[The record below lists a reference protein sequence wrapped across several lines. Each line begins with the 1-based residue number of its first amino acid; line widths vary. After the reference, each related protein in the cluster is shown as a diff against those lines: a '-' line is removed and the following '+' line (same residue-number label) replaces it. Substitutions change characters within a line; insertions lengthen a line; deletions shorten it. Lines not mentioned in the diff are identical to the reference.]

1 MKSLS
6 SYKNP
11 IELTH
16 EELKYKFTLQ
26 VGLSWPKKSI
36 SMSLQAFF
44 SYWVDPRRTSV
55 LKALL
60 NWPKKN
66 LSITALLNWPLRP

>member
-16 EELKYKFTLQ
+16 EELKYKFTY
-26 VGLSWPKKSI
+26 KSVWTDPRSI
-36 SMSLQAFF
+36 SLQALM
-44 SYWVDPRRTSV
+44 SNWTYTRRT
-55 LKALL
+55 
-60 NWPKKN
+60 
-66 LSITALLNWPLRP
+66 

>member
-36 SMSLQAFF
+36 SMSLQALF
-44 SYWVDPRRTSV
+44 SYQIDLRRT
-55 LKALL
+55 
-60 NWPKKN
+60 
-66 LSITALLNWPLRP
+66 